1 MIFTQAYKHMCTHTA
16 GRGKCKI
23 SGWARYRWWV
33 PEKGDVGISLKTSSE
48 WLQGQR
54 QSRNSKEL
62 NCSQSFPLP
71 CYATPKRAE
80 KGFAV
85 SERTAFPSSLGSYKI
100 LYIWGGP
107 PLATFWGGTGP
118 LHPWLSPKRSDPRF
132 LIRSAHQSHGL
143 NRPHLVAVSYS
154 IHLYTSYSGYL
165 NPSIIQY
172 PFNLISIFNY
182 HFFHGFPWISQP

>member
-118 LHPWLSPKRSDPRF
+118 LHPWLSPKNRRHQAAPQR
-132 LIRSAHQSHGL
+132 LQRQSHQGMCV
-143 NRPHLVAVSYS
+143 RCAF
-154 IHLYTSYSGYL
+154 G
-165 NPSIIQY
+165 
-172 PFNLISIFNY
+172 
-182 HFFHGFPWISQP
+182 HGFLVDVNGI

>member
-16 GRGKCKI
+16 GRGKCNI

-85 SERTAFPSSLGSYKI
+85 SEGTAFPSSLGSCKI

-107 PLATFWGGTGP
+107 PPTFWGGTGP
-118 LHPWLSPKRSDPRF
+118 LHPWLSPKRSDPRI
-132 LIRSAHQSHGL
+132 LIRSAQSVTWL
-143 NRPHLVAVSYS
+143 EPSTFS
-154 IHLYTSYSGYL
+154 C
-165 NPSIIQY
+165 SIIQY
-172 PFNLISIFNY
+172 PFIYIL
-182 HFFHGFPWISQP
+182 